1 MSTAWRQTM
10 SPVTAHWHPYGQV
23 ACPRSHAQIFQRIV
37 MTGEVRGGV
46 LKFVI
51 LGTTVDVRLDRIAF
65 IGTFVPSVDP
75 VDIKQSIAQPT
86 PPSVNP
92 RSRQI
97 RKSRQD
103 CLTKT

>member
-1 MSTAWRQTM
+1 
-10 SPVTAHWHPYGQV
+10 
-23 ACPRSHAQIFQRIV
+23 

-51 LGTTVDVRLDRIAF
+51 LGTTVDVRLDRIAV

-86 PPSVNP
+86 PPPANP
-92 RSRQI
+92 
-97 RKSRQD
+97 
-103 CLTKT
+103 